1 MIDIKL
7 EIIIDKNLEEN
18 LIKLYTNS
26 YTEEIKE
33 IEEILN
39 KYKNS
44 SKNILTVFK
53 DEQVFVI
60 DTKDI
65 IRVYSENKHVF
76 IETKNDIYK
85 SRLRLY
91 EIEERLEKNDF
102 IRISRFEIINI
113 KYIEKLDLS
122 FTGTIAVSLKNGK
135 ICYVSRRNLKEFKNI
150 LGF

>member
-1 MIDIKL
+1 MDIKL

-39 KYKNS
+39 KYQAS

-53 DEQVFVI
+53 DDQVFVI
-60 DTKDI
+60 DAKDI
-65 IRVYSENKHVF
+65 IRIYSENKNVF
-76 IETKNDIYK
+76 IETKKDSYK

-91 EIEERLEKNDF
+91 EIEERLEKNNF

-113 KYIEKLDLS
+113 KYIKKLDLS
-122 FTGTIAVSLKNGK
+122 FTGTVAVSLKNGK
-135 ICYVSRRNLKEFKNI
+135 VSYVSRRNLKEFKNI

>member
-39 KYKNS
+39 KYQTS

-53 DEQVFVI
+53 DDQVFVV
-60 DTKDI
+60 DAKDI
-65 IRVYSENKHVF
+65 IRIYSENKNVF
-76 IETKNDIYK
+76 IETKKDSYK

-91 EIEERLEKNDF
+91 EIEERLEKNNF

-122 FTGTIAVSLKNGK
+122 FTGTVAVSLKNGK
-135 ICYVSRRNLKEFKNI
+135 VSYVSRRNLKEFKNI

>member
-1 MIDIKL
+1 MDIKL

-39 KYKNS
+39 KYQAS

-53 DEQVFVI
+53 DDQVFVI
-60 DTKDI
+60 DAKDI
-65 IRVYSENKHVF
+65 IRIYSENKNVF
-76 IETKNDIYK
+76 IETKKDSYK

-91 EIEERLEKNDF
+91 EIEERLEKNNF

-122 FTGTIAVSLKNGK
+122 FTGTVAVSLKNGK
-135 ICYVSRRNLKEFKNI
+135 VSYVSRRNLKEFKNI

>member
-39 KYKNS
+39 KYQTS

-53 DEQVFVI
+53 DDQVFVI
-60 DTKDI
+60 DAKDI
-65 IRVYSENKHVF
+65 IRIYSENKNVF
-76 IETKNDIYK
+76 IETKKDSYK

-91 EIEERLEKNDF
+91 EIEERLEKNNF

-122 FTGTIAVSLKNGK
+122 FTGTVAVSLKNGK
-135 ICYVSRRNLKEFKNI
+135 VSYVSRRNLKEFKNI

>member
-1 MIDIKL
+1 MDIKL

-39 KYKNS
+39 KYQTS

-53 DEQVFVI
+53 DDQVFVI
-60 DTKDI
+60 DAKDI
-65 IRVYSENKHVF
+65 IRIYSENKNVF
-76 IETKNDIYK
+76 IETKKDSYK

-91 EIEERLEKNDF
+91 EIEERLEKNNF

-122 FTGTIAVSLKNGK
+122 FTGTVAVSLKNGK
-135 ICYVSRRNLKEFKNI
+135 VSYVSRRNLKEFKNI